1 MGSGSG
7 VTDPLEALTNRQRQ
21 GLIDIVREVR
31 TSTAWSWTLPVL
43 LHDPSWLRL
52 LRIDLSE
59 LRRCLPPDG
68 RHEAP
73 ELIRYRALLN
83 EGVDALLAQQTCWD
97 EFGMKDCQRA
107 LQLFW
112 AGEDQT
118 SHGWTI
124 SRYLELVSQY
134 KQLFEQGH
142 ATVPMLVLA
151 QKDSRDDHELHWVA
165 DSTPMMR
172 HTCA

>member
-1 MGSGSG
+1 MGSGSRE
-7 VTDPLEALTNRQRQ
+7 TDPLEALTNRQRQ

-31 TSTAWSWTLPVL
+31 TSAAWSWTLPVL

-52 LRIDLSE
+52 FRIDLSE

-112 AGEDQT
+112 A
-118 SHGWTI
+118 
-124 SRYLELVSQY
+124 
-134 KQLFEQGH
+134 
-142 ATVPMLVLA
+142 
-151 QKDSRDDHELHWVA
+151 
-165 DSTPMMR
+165 
-172 HTCA
+172 